1 MTVRL
6 GLATRVKLAKLMV
19 ITGSRRHSGDLHLV
33 IGEALA
39 GGVEIVQLRSPVESA
54 ALHVSELREL
64 RAIVG
69 DSGLV
74 SAYAAPEY
82 ADAAQVDLLQ
92 LSALDGPAADVR
104 AFVGPGM
111 LLGRSCHAAAQVEAA
126 IADPDVAFFTV
137 SPVFNAT
144 GIGEAGLDLVRHAAE
159 RAPLGPESKPW
170 FAVGG
175 VTADSLDQVLAAGAR
190 RVGVTRAILDADD
203 PAAAATDLS
212 VRLTAAWNADPGAQR
227 LVLGSFGGET
237 V

>member
-19 ITGSRRHSGDLHLV
+19 ITGSRRHSGDLPTV
-33 IGEALA
+33 VREALA

-54 ALHVSELREL
+54 ALHVSDLREL
-64 RAIVG
+64 RALAG

-74 SAYAAPEY
+74 SAYGTPEY

-92 LSALDGPAADVR
+92 LSALDGPSGEVR

-111 LLGRSCHAAAQVEAA
+111 LLGRSCHSATQVDSV
-126 IADPDVAFFTV
+126 IADPDVDFFTV

-144 GIGEAGLDLVRHAAE
+144 GIGEAGLELVRHAAA
-159 RAPLGPESKPW
+159 RAPLGAESKPW

-175 VTADSLDQVLAAGAR
+175 VTADSLDEVLAAGAR
-190 RVGVTRAILDADD
+190 RVGVTRAILEADD
-203 PAAAATDLS
+203 PGAAAADLHD
-212 VRLTAAWNADPGAQR
+212 RLTAAWNADPGSEQ

-237 V
+237 A